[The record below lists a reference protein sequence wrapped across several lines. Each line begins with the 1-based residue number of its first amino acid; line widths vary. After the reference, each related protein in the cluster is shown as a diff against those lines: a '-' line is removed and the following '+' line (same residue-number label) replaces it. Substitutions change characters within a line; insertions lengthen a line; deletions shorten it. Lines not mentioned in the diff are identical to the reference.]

1 MHLSGIAWI
10 LGLFVFTLVIGLF
23 APIAGIGG
31 GVLWV
36 PIVMAFF
43 PFHVD
48 FVRGAG
54 LVMALTTSLSSAPK
68 FTRTGLAN
76 LKLMVPIVAVS
87 VPAAAAGG
95 IIGLWVTSAVPSG
108 DQYIAVLLGLIVFA
122 SFLFMLTSKKS
133 EFPEVKK
140 PDTLSEK
147 LDLTGAWYEPSSRK
161 IIEYRVT
168 NMPLSL
174 LAFAAVGIIAGTFGV
189 GCGWANVVVLNLIML
204 APIKVATSTSMLV
217 ISLTEAAAASVY
229 LTQGA
234 VLPIIA
240 IPTVLGM
247 TIGARIGTRLAVK
260 ARPSSVRYI
269 VMGFMVIAALIDVIK
284 GMGGLGFIPNFF

>member
-1 MHLSGIAWI
+1 MHLSGLDWI
-10 LGLFVFTLVIGLF
+10 IILFVFTFVIGIF

-76 LKLMVPIVAVS
+76 LKLMMPVVAVS
-87 VPAAAAGG
+87 VPVAAIGG
-95 IIGLWVTSAVPSG
+95 IVGLWITKTIPSG
-108 DQYIAVLLGLIVFA
+108 QQYIAILLGIIVFIA
-122 SFLFMLTSKKS
+122 FLFMLTSKKS
-133 EFPEVKK
+133 EFPEINKV
-140 PDTLSEK
+140 DNLSK
-147 LDLTGAWYEPSSRK
+147 RLDISGKWYEASMDK
-161 IIEYRVT
+161 VVAYRVT
-168 NMPLSL
+168 NMPLAL
-174 LAFAAVGIIAGTFGV
+174 LAFAAVGFIAGTFGV
-189 GCGWANVVVLNLIML
+189 GCGWANVIVLNLIML
-204 APIKVATSTSMLV
+204 APIKVATSTSMLI

-229 LTQGA
+229 LAKGA

-240 IPTVLGM
+240 IPTVIGM
-247 TIGARIGTRLAVK
+247 ALGARIGTKIAVK
-260 ARPSSVRYI
+260 ARPASVRYI
-269 VMGFMVIAALIDVIK
+269 VMGFMVLAAVIDIVK
-284 GMGGLGFIPNFF
+284 GLGGLGLV